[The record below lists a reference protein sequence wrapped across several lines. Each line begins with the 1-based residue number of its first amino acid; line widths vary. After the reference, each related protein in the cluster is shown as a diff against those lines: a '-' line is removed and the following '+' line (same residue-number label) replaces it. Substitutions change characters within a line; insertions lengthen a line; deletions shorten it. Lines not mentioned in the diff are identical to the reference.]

1 MKLLFLAKYHDKIKD
16 KNRKAIAE
24 KDKLNSS
31 RNYNR
36 CKEKEAWKKIAE
48 ILSSPRRKRMNVNIE
63 KINKEAKIGETIVV
77 PGKVL
82 SQGDIDKKIKIVAV
96 NFSEKAKE
104 KLLKAKCDV
113 SDMLDEI
120 KKNPDA
126 KGIKILTNIK

>member
-1 MKLLFLAKYHDKIKD
+1 MAKSNTKIEKQLQ
-16 KNRKAIAE
+16 KKTNSILVETIIAA
-24 KDKLNSS
+24 KK
-31 RNYNR
+31 
-36 CKEKEAWKKIAE
+36 KEAWKKIAE
-48 ILSSPRRKRMNVNIE
+48 ILSSPRRKRIDVNIE
-63 KINKEAKIGETIVV
+63 RISNEAKAGETIVV

-104 KLLKAKCDV
+104 KLLKAKCEV
-113 SDMLDEI
+113 LDMLDEI